1 MRSRPRCD
9 EPSPRDDGGRLR
21 ALRCGASLLTACA
34 VAACGLSACATA
46 REARAPAQGDV
57 SAPPEP
63 ARPQDGAS
71 TRGDLVAIVDGAAI
85 EWKALRGP
93 IVEAAGAAVLRDA
106 VLDARL
112 ARRLAA
118 EGRSVTAASVD
129 RERELLLETLGAD
142 RERALDLVAELRARQ
157 GLGPTR
163 FEALLRRNAGLRALV
178 ERSVEIDDAGIASI
192 YDMRHGPKRVARVAV
207 LASLAEA
214 ERFRADLAAGGRAG
228 EFARLV
234 VERSLDESAARGG
247 LLSPIA
253 RRDPSYPE
261 SLRAA
266 IYATAV
272 GAVSEPVLDG
282 ARFFVVEVLE
292 ERAGDGT
299 DPTAARAECERYL
312 RLSRERLLMDAL
324 ARELSSL
331 EGVTVFDRAFDARRP

>member
-1 MRSRPRCD
+1 MWRD
-9 EPSPRDDGGRLR
+9 EPGLRRDQGRLQAFR
-21 ALRCGASLLTACA
+21 GGASLLAACA
-34 VAACGLSACATA
+34 LAACGVSACTAA
-46 REARAPAQGDV
+46 REVRESERGEASPAVQ
-57 SAPPEP
+57 PT
-63 ARPQDGAS
+63 RPQESAS
-71 TRGDLVAIVDGAAI
+71 PRGDLVAIVDGAAI
-85 EWKALRGP
+85 EWKTLRTP
-93 IVEAAGAAVLRDA
+93 IVEAAGTAVLRDA

-118 EGRSVTAASVD
+118 EGRSVTAASVE

-142 RERALDLVAELRARQ
+142 RERALDLLAELRARQ
-157 GLGPTR
+157 GLGPVR

-214 ERFRADLAAGGRAG
+214 ERFRTDLAAG
-228 EFARLV
+228 EFARLA

-247 LLSPIA
+247 LLSPVA

-299 DPTAARAECERYL
+299 DPSAARAACERYL

-331 EGVTVFDRAFDARRP
+331 EGVTVFDRAFDAGRP

>member
-1 MRSRPRCD
+1 
-9 EPSPRDDGGRLR
+9 
-21 ALRCGASLLTACA
+21 
-34 VAACGLSACATA
+34 V
-46 REARAPAQGDV
+46 EARADNTA
-57 SAPPEP
+57 
-63 ARPQDGAS
+63 
-71 TRGDLVAIVDGAAI
+71 RGDLVALVDGNAI
-85 EWKALRGP
+85 EWRALRTP
-93 IVEAAGAAVLRDA
+93 IVEAAGAVVLRDA

-118 EGRSVTAASVD
+118 EGRTVTAEMVE
-129 RERELLLETLGAD
+129 RERELLLETLDAD
-142 RERALDLVAELRARQ
+142 RERALDLLAGLTARQ
-157 GLGPTR
+157 GLGPVR
-163 FEALLRRNAGLRALV
+163 FEALLRRNAGLRAIV
-178 ERSVEIDDAGIASI
+178 AQSVQLDQAGLDSM
-192 YDMRHGPKRVARVAV
+192 YDLRHGPKRVARVAV

-228 EFARLV
+228 DFARLA

-247 LLSPIA
+247 LLAPIA

-261 SLRAA
+261 TLRAA

-272 GAVSEPVLDG
+272 GAVSEPALDG

>member
-1 MRSRPRCD
+1 MQPPPRCD
-9 EPSPRDDGGRLR
+9 QQRPSLR
-21 ALRCGASLLTACA
+21 GGASL
-34 VAACGLSACATA
+34 VAACALIASTLAACASTRDA
-46 REARAPAQGDV
+46 RQAPRADAEGAPRAVEARADNTA
-57 SAPPEP
+57 
-63 ARPQDGAS
+63 
-71 TRGDLVAIVDGAAI
+71 RGDLVALVDGNAI
-85 EWKALRGP
+85 EWRALRTP
-93 IVEAAGAAVLRDA
+93 IVEAAGAVVLRDA

-118 EGRSVTAASVD
+118 EGRTVTAEMVE
-129 RERELLLETLGAD
+129 RERELLLETLDAD
-142 RERALDLVAELRARQ
+142 RERALDLLAGLTARQ
-157 GLGPTR
+157 GLGPVR
-163 FEALLRRNAGLRALV
+163 FEALLRRNAGLRAIV
-178 ERSVEIDDAGIASI
+178 AQSVQLDQAGLDSM
-192 YDMRHGPKRVARVAV
+192 YDLRHGPKRVARVAV

-228 EFARLV
+228 DFARLA

-247 LLSPIA
+247 LLAPIA

-261 SLRAA
+261 TLRAA

-272 GAVSEPVLDG
+272 GAVSEPALDG

-324 ARELSSL
+324 TRELSSL

>member
-1 MRSRPRCD
+1 MQPRPRCD
-9 EPSPRDDGGRLR
+9 HTSPRDGARRL
-21 ALRCGASLLTACA
+21 AAVRCGSIVLAAGALAACA
-34 VAACGLSACATA
+34 SGGA
-46 REARAPAQGDV
+46 ARAPREAD
-57 SAPPEP
+57 APPANP
-63 ARPQDGAS
+63 AQAQQRSSARS
-71 TRGDLVAIVDGAAI
+71 DLVAIVDGAAI
-85 EWKALRGP
+85 EWSALRAP
-93 IVEAAGAAVLRDA
+93 IVEAAGSTVLRDA

-118 EGRSVTAASVD
+118 DGRSVTTDMVD
-129 RERELLLETLGAD
+129 RERELLLDTLSAD
-142 RERALDLVAELRARQ
+142 RVRALDLLAELRARQ
-157 GLGPTR
+157 GLGPSR
-163 FEALLRRNAGLRALV
+163 FEALVRRNAGLRALV
-178 ERSVEIDDAGIASI
+178 ERSVEIDDAGVASI

-207 LASLAEA
+207 LASLSEA
-214 ERFRADLAAGGRAG
+214 ERFRADLAAGGSTG
-228 EFARLV
+228 GFARLA

-266 IYATAV
+266 IYATKV

-292 ERAGDGT
+292 EREGDGT
-299 DPTAARAECERYL
+299 DPAAARAECERYL

-331 EGVTVFDRAFDARRP
+331 DGVTVFDRAFDAGRP